1 MCAMIFGHVARF
13 SNVPFENRL
22 IAVISTEGA
31 ASDVSQLPAVCD
43 FLFIGCHICFNRPSP
58 HFSLKIGLPGYNLE
72 NVLFILL
79 FFPDAAGKEA
89 TTASPIRSF
98 LNAVTPPPPPH
109 LLRGTPGI
117 ILVTANRRGRWLTAL
132 EKEWRNCR
140 CIGKIKSYALVCCW
154 VAAT

>member
-98 LNAVTPPPPPH
+98 LNAVTPPPPSPFAAWH
-109 LLRGTPGI
+109 TWNHTCYGKQEREVVDSARKGM
-117 ILVTANRRGRWLTAL
+117 
-132 EKEWRNCR
+132 EKLQMHWEN
-140 CIGKIKSYALVCCW
+140 
-154 VAAT
+154 